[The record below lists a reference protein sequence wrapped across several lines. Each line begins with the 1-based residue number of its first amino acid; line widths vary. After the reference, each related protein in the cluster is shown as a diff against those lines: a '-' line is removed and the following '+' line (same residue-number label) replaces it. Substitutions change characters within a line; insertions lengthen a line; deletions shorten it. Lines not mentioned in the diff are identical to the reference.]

1 MQNKTKKWVLSL
13 CFASMAFVRIFAQ
26 GIPSD
31 TVFKNTPKTVL
42 QHSIALNNGVGAQYD
57 IRFRTPN
64 KTTDFYAAINGI
76 PAIYY
81 RYLGVQGGVLL
92 GNWHNFS
99 LGAGGL
105 LMFGATDYMTN
116 SSNEYYNKSNI
127 IFGIPLGIRYQ
138 PPYRSVFVQA
148 NYVPML
154 NLVDGTRAAY
164 PQIQV
169 GYSFGGKNPN
179 IKRDTTPIPR
189 GIQHS
194 ASVQFANFGLGLAYD
209 ARFRTK
215 IKWLD
220 WAATATAGYLPKS
233 FFGRTGLG
241 TSLGASAL
249 FGKRAF
255 SFELG
260 VQGVLSHYEGQELSY
275 LDYKT
280 GEYLLRDIVYDQ
292 NSVEFLL
299 GLRYQRPKGGISGFV
314 NMGAGPAYDSRYPKF
329 QSWIGAFRVGVGYS
343 LNTK

>member
-1 MQNKTKKWVLSL
+1 
-13 CFASMAFVRIFAQ
+13 VRLLAQ

-31 TVFKNTPKTVL
+31 TIYIITPKTVL
-42 QHSIALNNGVGAQYD
+42 QHSIALNSGIGGQYD

-64 KTTDFYAAINGI
+64 KTTDFYAAINCALPI
-76 PAIYY
+76 NFRAV
-81 RYLGVQGGVLL
+81 GVQGGVLV

-99 LGAGGL
+99 LGAGAIAI
-105 LMFGATDYMTN
+105 FGASN
-116 SSNEYYNKSNI
+116 SETMSCEYFAKNKVI
-127 IFGIPLGIRYQ
+127 LGIPLGIRYQ

-154 NLVDGTRAAY
+154 SLTDGTSAAY

-169 GYSFGGKNPN
+169 GYSFGGRNPH
-179 IKRDTTPIPR
+179 IKRDTTPIPQ

-194 ASVQFANFGLGLAYD
+194 AYAQFATFGWGLAYD

-220 WAATATAGYLPKS
+220 WAATATVGFFPKINY
-233 FFGRTGLG
+233 GRSGLG

-260 VQGVLSHYEGQELSY
+260 VEGV
-275 LDYKT
+275 
-280 GEYLLRDIVYDQ
+280 
-292 NSVEFLL
+292 
-299 GLRYQRPKGGISGFV
+299 
-314 NMGAGPAYDSRYPKF
+314 
-329 QSWIGAFRVGVGYS
+329 
-343 LNTK
+343 

>member
-1 MQNKTKKWVLSL
+1 MQNKTKKWGLSL
-13 CFASMAFVRIFAQ
+13 CLASMAFVQLFAQ

-76 PAIYY
+76 PAINY
-81 RYLGVQGGVLL
+81 RYLGVQGGVLF

-116 SSNEYYNKSNI
+116 SNNEYYNKSNI
-127 IFGIPLGIRYQ
+127 IFGLPLGIRYQ
-138 PPYRSVFVQA
+138 SPYRSVFVQA

-154 NLVDGTRAAY
+154 NLVDNTSAAY
-164 PQIQV
+164 PQIQI

-179 IKRDTTPIPR
+179 IKRDTTPIPQ

-194 ASVQFANFGLGLAYD
+194 AYVQTGIAAVGLAYD

-220 WAATATAGYLPKS
+220 WAATATVGGFPKS
-233 FFGRTGLG
+233 PNSSSVLGGGL
-241 TSLGASAL
+241 SASAL

-255 SFELG
+255 SFEVG
-260 VQGVLSHYEGQELSY
+260 VRGIFTYHEGEQLSY

-280 GEYLLRDIVYDQ
+280 GDYIISEVVHTQSSIGL
-292 NSVEFLL
+292 LL
-299 GLRYQRPKGGISGFV
+299 GLRYQRPKGGISGFA
-314 NMGAGPAYDSRYPKF
+314 NISAGPSRDTRATYY
-329 QSWIGAFRVGVGYS
+329 SNTLTSICLGLGYS
-343 LNTK
+343 LKTK